1 MSADSQSVVLSVCL
15 WTPCLSRPHTTPL
28 KNARAEGWWTPASLQ
43 FLTSQTMRGMGTSVR
58 RNDSWDRLGGQAL
71 LMIG

>member
-1 MSADSQSVVLSVCL
+1 MSADSQSVALSVCL
-15 WTPCLSRPHTTPL
+15 WTPRLSRPHTTPL
-28 KNARAEGWWTPASLQ
+28 KNARAEGWWTPASLP
-43 FLTSQTMRGMGTSVR
+43 FLTSETMRRMGTTVR